1 MDSESNSNVVVY
13 IDFWIGVV
21 TSCYPQFSYV
31 SLLQAYAQKNGEICR
46 ILAISSS
53 LVPC

>member
-31 SLLQAYAQKNGEICR
+31 SLLQAYAQKTEKYVEF
-46 ILAISSS
+46 LQ
-53 LVPC
+53 